1 MASSAANLTKILQKT
16 SIIDDAE
23 ALKAAVTALKLSN
36 NDIDALHTQI
46 VALIKLDR
54 FKDALCALK
63 DGGDKISEQFLI
75 EKAYALYKTGHLAD
89 AENLLRNAD
98 KRGLKHVAAQVA
110 YRAERFTDAESYYKD
125 LYSKAPL
132 IEGEEV
138 DLKVNVSAIEAQL
151 EWQGKN
157 DQIVKNEINPLGEDL
172 KLFEISYNAA
182 CKCIARQDLNSASIL
197 LKRARDLC
205 EAMDELS
212 EEEKKSEILPIIVQ
226 QAYVLTRLGKH
237 EEAEILQ
244 SLISID
250 EILEPPIKAIA
261 HNNLLASSKCE
272 NPYMSQKIL
281 DSIANLTR
289 SEQHFWYQA
298 NILQRNKLI
307 IDIEAQKYSG
317 VIRSTSKL
325 ISESSPTISP
335 HINLLSV
342 INAAAHAKKQ
352 VRENR
357 LKVILS
363 LLEKR
368 PKDVG
373 LVLTAVQLFAID
385 NNFGQAIFRLEKFFK
400 HLEDS
405 EVPVDQDI
413 RFTPGLVALLV
424 SLYRLSGR
432 KTPIRSILLKAVS
445 HWRSRNR
452 TVVPILQAAGISLL
466 ESKIPEDLPTASEI
480 FNSIREKNP
489 EDRIAIAGYIASNAS
504 VDLEKVSSD
513 LDKLTPV
520 SLLISGIDVTAL
532 ENSGIPSLTT
542 SLTKPNKKRG
552 GDEDKKPKKKRKLSA
567 KRIPKNFEIG
577 KKMDP
582 ERWLSA
588 RDRSNYQPHG
598 KKWKKKL
605 TDSTQGGIVKDQN
618 NSGTINLVGSVKSEK
633 TVAVKAKK
641 KKGRK

>member
-1 MASSAANLTKILQKT
+1 MASSAANLATILQKT
-16 SIIDDAE
+16 SIIDDE
-23 ALKAAVTALKLSN
+23 QALKAAIRALELSK
-36 NDIDALHTQI
+36 NDIGALHTQI

-54 FKDALCALK
+54 FKEAFCALK

-75 EKAYALYKTGHLAD
+75 EKAYTLYKTGHLPD
-89 AENLLRNAD
+89 AENLLRKTN

-110 YRAERFTDAESYYKD
+110 YRAERFTDAESYYKE
-125 LYSKAPL
+125 LCSKTPL

-157 DQIVKNEINPLGEDL
+157 DQIVKNEVKPLGEDM

-182 CKCIARQDLNSASIL
+182 CKCIAQQDLNHASIL

-212 EEEKKSEILPIIVQ
+212 DEEKKTEILPIIVQ

-237 EEAEILQ
+237 EEAGTLQ

-250 EILEPPIKAIA
+250 DILEPPTKAIA
-261 HNNLLASSKCE
+261 HNNFLASNKCE
-272 NPYMSQKIL
+272 NPYTSQKFF

-289 SEQHFWYQA
+289 SEKPFWYQA
-298 NILQRNKLI
+298 NVLQRNKLI

-317 VIRSTSKL
+317 VIKSTTKL

-352 VRENR
+352 VGKNS
-357 LKVILS
+357 LKVILP

-373 LVLTAVQLFAID
+373 LVLTAVQLCALD
-385 NNFGQAIFRLEKFFK
+385 NNFGQAIFRLENLFK

-405 EVPVDQDI
+405 EVPEDQDI
-413 RFTPGLVALLV
+413 RFAPGLVALLV

-432 KTPIRSILLKAVS
+432 KTPIRSILLRAVS
-445 HWRSRNR
+445 HWRSRSR
-452 TVVPILQAAGISLL
+452 TVIPILRATGMSLL
-466 ESKIPEDLPTASEI
+466 DSKMPEDLPAASEI

-489 EDRIAIAGYIASNAS
+489 DDRIATAGYIASNAS

-520 SLLISGIDVTAL
+520 PHLISGIDVISL

-542 SLTKPNKKRG
+542 PLTKPKKKRG
-552 GDEDKKPKKKRKLSA
+552 GDEDKKPKKKRKLST
-567 KRIPKNFEIG
+567 KRMPKIFETS
-577 KKMDP
+577 KTMDP

-598 KKWKKKL
+598 KKWKKKPL
-605 TDSTQGGIVKDQN
+605 DSTQGGIVKDQE
-618 NSGTINLVGSVKSEK
+618 NSGTMNLVGSIKSDK
-633 TVAVKAKK
+633 TVTVKAKK